1 MNIQPMRVLLVEANQ
16 ENTAPICR
24 AFTMQAKGVALSVS
38 GSLREACMDIARTL
52 PEVVIAAWRLPDGRG
67 TALVPG
73 DEDNAAYPVLV
84 LISPEHAGVVKDV
97 LQAGAWDYVIT
108 SAATLADLPHTTD
121 RALRAW
127 RHAMQC
133 RQLERTLRRCEEQL
147 QQAQKLGTIATL
159 ARILVHD
166 FNNRLSSILGYS
178 QIALEELSPSS
189 SAHASL
195 QEVQRA
201 SRQAKEQVQQF
212 LTFSRSS
219 EQPAVPI
226 QIKPLVTEVLTV
238 LQASWP
244 VPVDMQLDVPEETG
258 FVLANRVHLH
268 QALLHLYAQVGQAT
282 RQMGGRMEIRIDT
295 VAADAT
301 LLRQHP
307 ELRPGSYLR
316 MQVRSTSDTSL
327 SKPDET
333 HSAPLAAPRQMPT
346 RAHLEIAIVQAIVA
360 SHDGFLAVPSSAHRA
375 FVIYLPQVAAMP
387 QSDTCR

>member
-1 MNIQPMRVLLVEANQ
+1 MNIHKMRVLLVEENQ
-16 ENTAPICR
+16 ENTALIR
-24 AFTMQAKGVALSVS
+24 QAFAAQAKGVALSVS
-38 GSLREACMDIARTL
+38 RSLREARIDIARTL

-67 TALVPG
+67 TELVPE
-73 DEDNAAYPVLV
+73 DEDNTAYPVIT
-84 LISPEHAGVVKDV
+84 LISPDHVGVVDDV

-108 SAATLADLPHTTD
+108 SAATLADLPHTAD

-133 RQLERTLRRCEEQL
+133 RQLARTLRRREEQL

-178 QIALEELSPSS
+178 QMAMDELPPCS
-189 SAHASL
+189 SAHAHL
-195 QEVQRA
+195 QEVQHA

-226 QIKPLVTEVLTV
+226 QITPLVTEVLTT

-244 VPVDMQLDVPEETG
+244 VPVDIQLDVPEEAG
-258 FVLANRVHLH
+258 LVLANRVQLY
-268 QALLHLYAQVGQAT
+268 QALLHLYAQVGQVI
-282 RQMGGRMEIRIDT
+282 RQTGGRMEIRIDT
-295 VAADAT
+295 VEADAT
-301 LLRQHP
+301 LRRKHP

-316 MQVRSTSDTSL
+316 MHVRSTSDTAL

-333 HSAPLAAPRQMPT
+333 PSIPLAAPRQMRT
-346 RAHLEIAIVQAIVA
+346 RTHMELAVVQAIVA
-360 SHDGFLAVPSSAHRA
+360 SHDGIFAVPNSANRA
-375 FVIYLPQVAAMP
+375 FVIYLPQIAAML
-387 QSDTCR
+387 